1 MRPCPIG
8 VPGEIH
14 IGGCGLSLG
23 YHNRADL
30 TAQRFVVSPFDP
42 AAGARLYRTGDRGR
56 WCADGLLE
64 HMGRLDFQIKLR
76 GYRIEPGE
84 IEAVL
89 TTHPQVLQAA
99 VLGDDT
105 LGDARLVAYVV
116 PGPNQPE
123 ASELRAHLR
132 RSLPEYMLPQHILFL
147 SSLPLAP
154 NGKLDRSALPAPY
167 KESADNTSFKAP
179 RGELEEAIADLW
191 QELLGLERVGRYDN
205 FFDLG
210 GHSLLAMRLISRIE
224 TSTGCRVT
232 LLQLASGSVCS
243 IAQHIAASSKP
254 KPDVWPRLRAWL
266 GGLLRPEQKLPALDR
281 GRR

>member
-14 IGGCGLSLG
+14 IGGSGVSLG

-30 TAQRFVVSPFDP
+30 TAQRFVASPFDP

-89 TTHPQVLQAA
+89 TTHPQVQQAV

-116 PGPNQPE
+116 PAPNQPE

-154 NGKLDRSALPAPY
+154 NGKLDRTALPAPY
-167 KESADNTSFKAP
+167 QDSTENLSFKAP
-179 RGELEEAIADLW
+179 CGELEVAIADSW
-191 QELLGLERVGRYDN
+191 RELLGIERVGRYDN

-210 GHSLLAMRLISRIE
+210 GHSLLAMRVIPRIE
-224 TSTGCRVT
+224 SSTGCRIT
-232 LLQLASGSVCS
+232 LLQLASGSVYS
-243 IAQHIAASSKP
+243 IAQHIMASSEP
-254 KPDVWPRLRAWL
+254 KPDVWPGMGAWFGSWLRRLLFKA
-266 GGLLRPEQKLPALDR
+266 
-281 GRR
+281 